1 MFHFQAASSREI
13 KKAYHKLSLIYHPDK
28 EGGDERKFLMISKA
42 YAALTDEESR
52 KNWEMYGNPDG
63 PGATSFGIALPSW
76 IVEKENSFIVLG
88 LYALVFMIALPTI
101 VGIWWYNSVKYGGD
115 QVLLDT
121 TQLYYCFIHKSPHMV
136 LKRVIMIIAGSLEFE
151 KSHNSEV
158 VERPTDNV
166 EVPQLIR
173 DLQCE
178 SSNLNEKNKERPLCY
193 GYSIKARALLYAHL
207 YRMKL
212 PPSSL
217 DLDRQYIV
225 KKCPNLIHEFV
236 QCVAQLTML
245 AIAGR
250 IPRCPSIDTLESAM
264 KLSPL
269 IVQAMWDSRSVFMQ
283 LPHVTDDVVKMMSH
297 KKYNV
302 RSLEQFVRMNNADRR
317 TMLRTLSDDQYEDIM
332 LVLCDMPILQL
343 SVKTEVLDDEDSG
356 VITAGA
362 IVTVTA
368 TLKRLNYGGQYGINS
383 DSIANGSTL
392 IASDDHEDENE
403 PLIANGGAN
412 QTAANSKPVWQK
424 RDKGKKKKG
433 KAATKLQNKPK
444 QVLPTAPVQQ
454 QVTQSKL
461 TKVNDTSDISDASGQ
476 ESDNESGGN
485 SGNNSD
491 DESPADAKG
500 GSGSDGDVRTATDDE
515 LEEKDWSRINRKSK
529 KSKALD
535 GKSKLSH
542 SVHCPYFPEDKQEYW
557 WIYVSD
563 KKKHSLTTV
572 PVLMTNL
579 VEEEQVELKFTAP
592 HKPGIYTYTVIAR
605 SDSYVDCVKEEVIK
619 VRISN
624 FMS

>member
-1 MFHFQAASSREI
+1 M
-13 KKAYHKLSLIYHPDK
+13 SLLYHPDK
-28 EGGDERKFLMISKA
+28 ETGDERKFLMISKA

-52 KNWEMYGNPDG
+52 KNWELYGNPDG

-88 LYALVFMIALPTI
+88 LYALVFMIALPTV

-121 TQLYYCFIHKSPHMV
+121 TQLFYCFIHKSPHMV
-136 LKRVIMIIAGSLEFE
+136 LKRVIMIIAASLEFE

-166 EVPQLIR
+166 EVPALIR
-173 DLQCE
+173 DLQSEC
-178 SSNLNEKNKERPLCY
+178 NLNEKNKERPLCY
-193 GYSIKARALLYAHL
+193 HYSIKARALLYAHL
-207 YRMKL
+207 YRIHL
-212 PPSSL
+212 PPSTL
-217 DLDRQYIV
+217 DLDRQFIV
-225 KKCPNLIHEFV
+225 RKCPTLIHEFV

-269 IVQAMWDSRSVFMQ
+269 IVQAVSESRSIFFQ
-283 LPHVTDDVVKMMSH
+283 LPHFSDDVVKMLSH
-297 KKYNV
+297 KKFNV
-302 RSLEQFVRMNNADRR
+302 RSFDQFAKMDQNDRR
-317 TMLRTLSDDQYEDIM
+317 TMLRSLSDDQFEDIL
-332 LVLCDMPILQL
+332 LVLSDMPIIDL

-368 TLKRLNYGGQYGINS
+368 TLKRLTYGSVYGINS
-383 DSIANGSTL
+383 EPTNGPLVGSTHG
-392 IASDDHEDENE
+392 DHDDENE
-403 PLIANGGAN
+403 PFLANGGSSA
-412 QTAANSKPVWQK
+412 QSKPAVQMNSKPVWQK
-424 RDKGKKKKG
+424 REKGKKKKG
-433 KAATKLQNKPK
+433 KGSGKVQKK
-444 QVLPTAPVQQ
+444 QVQPVQS
-454 QVTQSKL
+454 SKVS
-461 TKVNDTSDISDASGQ
+461 KVDGSDVSDRESGQ
-476 ESDNESGGN
+476 ESENESE
-485 SGNNSD
+485 SGVSE
-491 DESPADAKG
+491 ESQTKG
-500 GSGSDGDVRTATDDE
+500 GVSEESQTKRGVSQTKGGVSQTKGGGSEESQTKGEESEGEEGTGGSE
-515 LEEKDWSRINRKSK
+515 GEMEEKDWSRMNRKCK
-529 KSKALD
+529 K
-535 GKSKLSH
+535 GKDPMSTLSH
-542 SVHCPYFPEDKQEYW
+542 SVHSPYFPDDKQEYW

-579 VEEEQVELKFTAP
+579 LSQESVDLKFTAP

-619 VRISN
+619 VIVN
-624 FMS
+624 